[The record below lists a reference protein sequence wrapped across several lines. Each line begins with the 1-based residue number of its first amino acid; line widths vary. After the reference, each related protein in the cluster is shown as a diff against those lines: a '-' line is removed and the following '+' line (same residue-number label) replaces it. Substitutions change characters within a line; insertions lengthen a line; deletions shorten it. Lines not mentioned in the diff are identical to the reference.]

1 MPVEFDADSFKP
13 AELKWT
19 EQGPANIG
27 LGGAE
32 MDFGTAPVVV
42 DAVHDALR
50 SGVHGYL
57 SPARSLATR
66 VASAQWQKS
75 RYGWSVDPEMVR
87 LVPDVVTALFRI
99 MTEYINPEWP
109 VMVMTPAYP
118 KFFKIADGLGRR
130 SIGVELLR
138 GPSAFT
144 LDLER
149 VEGHLKTEGPCLVVL
164 CNPHNPTGSVLKEGE
179 LVQLAELVRRRGGM
193 VISDEVHAP
202 LAYPSATHLP
212 FASLPGESASSITF
226 TITSASKAWNIS
238 GIKCAEVIL
247 PHRNA
252 VAAWD
257 ASEMLRSTSNS
268 TSTLGAVAAMAAYLD
283 GAEWLDSVID
293 YLAGNRDVVSL
304 FARTELPVIG
314 YVEPEASYLS
324 WLELP
329 EWLGQGNAGP
339 AEFISR
345 AARVSAMEGADFGP
359 VSKDFVR
366 LGFAT
371 SWPVLLQALD
381 RIADAIKG
389 GPVK

>member
-27 LGGAE
+27 LGVAE

-99 MTEYINPEWP
+99 MTEYINPEGP

-118 KFFKIADGLGRR
+118 KFFKIAWNCSGNPP
-130 SIGVELLR
+130 
-138 GPSAFT
+138 PS

-179 LVQLAELVRRRGGM
+179 LVQLAELVRRHGGM

-212 FASLPGESASSITF
+212 SPRCLVNQRRASLSRSPRRPRHGTSPASSVQ
-226 TITSASKAWNIS
+226 K
-238 GIKCAEVIL
+238 
-247 PHRNA
+247 
-252 VAAWD
+252 
-257 ASEMLRSTSNS
+257 
-268 TSTLGAVAAMAAYLD
+268 
-283 GAEWLDSVID
+283 
-293 YLAGNRDVVSL
+293 
-304 FARTELPVIG
+304 
-314 YVEPEASYLS
+314 
-324 WLELP
+324 
-329 EWLGQGNAGP
+329 
-339 AEFISR
+339 
-345 AARVSAMEGADFGP
+345 
-359 VSKDFVR
+359 
-366 LGFAT
+366 
-371 SWPVLLQALD
+371 
-381 RIADAIKG
+381 
-389 GPVK
+389 